1 MRFSLRLAAKEIIRN
16 RYKLII
22 AFVVTLILF
31 MSAFCLCN
39 IASALPENF
48 YNHYETNYKDKLEIR
63 VNNADKELVE
73 NKNRYFIDTEFNMEG
88 LLGNFTL
95 FFSDNSFE
103 YYNDTADGNTVY
115 YKGDFVDVGDIESA
129 HGLMKDYFIS
139 GDIWQA
145 ESKEEQIW
153 ISDIAAQSLEV
164 QVGDIL
170 TLRLRNVNQGI
181 ENFNLTIGGIYD
193 FYKAVSELDNKRYN
207 YSPSIFYITQTSAE
221 DMYLR
226 LYKSYT
232 LIGTLPSVNKLFD
245 TYNLLQRNYDL
256 SPNVVMDMVATV
268 KNAEVI
274 CGIIGAFMLV
284 GGLVVVMNF
293 ISMFISS
300 NRKQIGL
307 MRALGARSYKITF
320 GYYLIFALLITIV
333 SVLCWAIMPIYNL
346 LISTYC
352 ISVGYY
358 FVIDIN
364 WYLVMGLFIIAWI
377 IMSLL
382 MLFEKLRLDKIVP
395 TAVLKEED

>member
-1 MRFSLRLAAKEIIRN
+1 MRFSLKLAAKEIIRN
-16 RYKLII
+16 KYKLII

-48 YNHYETNYKDKLEIR
+48 YKHYETNYKDKLEIR
-63 VNNADKELVE
+63 INNADIALVE
-73 NKNRYFIDTEFNMEG
+73 NKGNYFIDTEFNMEG

-95 FFSDNSFE
+95 LFEDNYFS
-103 YYNDTADGNTVY
+103 YYNDTSEGNTVY
-115 YKGDFVDVGDIESA
+115 YKGDFVDIGDLESA

-145 ESKEEQIW
+145 ESEDKQIW
-153 ISDIAAQSLEV
+153 ISDIAAQSLAV
-164 QVGDIL
+164 QIGDII

-181 ENFNLTIGGIYD
+181 ENFHLAIGGIYD
-193 FYKAVSELDNKRYN
+193 YNKAVSELDNKRYN
-207 YSPSIFYITQTSAE
+207 YSPSIFYLTQTSAE
-221 DMYLR
+221 DMYLK

-245 TYNLLQRNYDL
+245 TYNLLQRSYDL

-333 SVLCWAIMPIYNL
+333 SLLCWAIMPIYNL

-352 ISVGYY
+352 ISVGYD